1 MASRN
6 SREYFE
12 LGGFVAIIV
21 SLLLLGYEIRQNTLA
36 VQSTTLQQHIAQHTQ
51 LVLAKLDNSELRAS
65 ILKGQK
71 GLEALTD
78 TDIGLYGPYATN
90 VMRNHFVAFE
100 LMRSGLLP
108 ESQWRTFQ
116 AALGRSLR
124 RSRGDRELWAL
135 RRDEYSEEFQE
146 MVDALVAEAELAEP
160 KRIE

>member
-1 MASRN
+1 MASTK
-6 SREYFE
+6 SRAYVE

-21 SLLLLGYEIRQNTLA
+21 SLLLLVYEIRQNTLA
-36 VQSTTLQQHIAQHTQ
+36 VQTTALQQHFAQNTE
-51 LVLAKLDNSELRAS
+51 LVLAMLDNAELRAS
-65 ILKGQK
+65 VLKGQK

-78 TDIGLYGPYATN
+78 EDIGLYGPYAAN

-135 RRDEYSEEFQE
+135 RRDEYPKEFQE
-146 MVDALVAEAELAEP
+146 MVDALVTEAEMAEP

>member
-1 MASRN
+1 MASGK
-6 SREYFE
+6 SREYVE
-12 LGGFVAIIV
+12 LGGFAVIIV

-36 VQSTTLQQHIAQHTQ
+36 VQSTTLQQHLAQHTQ

-78 TDIGLYGPYATN
+78 TDIGLYGPYAAN

-100 LMRSGLLP
+100 LMRGGLLP
-108 ESQWRTFQ
+108 EFQWRTFR

-146 MVDALVAEAELAEP
+146 MVDALIAEAELAEP